1 MRTDEI
7 INCVFTR
14 SFMGYDVEEVD
25 RFLDEIIACFDRYE
39 AEKKEMLTALEYLL
53 GKLERGEPLPIAETK
68 RALAAANRAA
78 GLHETPNR
86 PASEETESIASK
98 STESIEESELAP
110 KTARAIQKAGVRP
123 SGNGAEKPKKRAEA
137 SRVKRV
143 GGTREEPF
151 EPVAVELESGEAAP
165 TDDWLDEMMDEMNLA
180 AKARELGVEPVN
192 DEAARHASA
201 PEAEPKPQD
210 EKNRPA
216 QDSDA

>member
-7 INCVFTR
+7 INRVFTR

-78 GLHETPNR
+78 GLRETPSR
-86 PASEETESIASK
+86 PASEEAEGIAPKPTEAGK
-98 STESIEESELAP
+98 TGESAP
-110 KTARAIQKAGVRP
+110 KTARAIPKAGVKS
-123 SGNGAEKPKKRAEA
+123 SGNGAAKPIKRADA

-143 GGTREEPF
+143 GGTREEPA

-180 AKARELGVEPVN
+180 AKARELGVESTN
-192 DEAARHASA
+192 EEAARHASA
-201 PEAEPKPQD
+201 SEAEPEPQN
-210 EKNRPA
+210 ETNRPA